1 MIEHRN
7 AVSFID
13 WARRAFPPESF
24 DGVLAS
30 TSVCFDLSV
39 FEIFATLAAAGRIVL
54 VRDVLALPELPD
66 GLVRL
71 VNSVP
76 SAIHALLQTGRLPAS
91 VRTVN
96 LAGEPLRQSLVD
108 ALYDAGVERVYD
120 LYGPS
125 EDTTYSTCA
134 LRTPRGRPSIGSPIS
149 NTQAFVLS
157 AAGVVVQCPWTVR
170 KEGNVSSGGPNHG
183 QACVFRGIQGRSD
196 TTRRRAGLPL
206 FQGVWGGW
214 NWGDSPASLGRAVA
228 GGA

>member
-134 LRTPRGRPSIGSPIS
+134 LRTPRGREVVKQLWTLLRDRLRALRNALAAVPSQPS
-149 NTQAFVLS
+149 
-157 AAGVVVQCPWTVR
+157 
-170 KEGNVSSGGPNHG
+170 EGDDGCKNRLDN
-183 QACVFRGIQGRSD
+183 Q
-196 TTRRRAGLPL
+196 
-206 FQGVWGGW
+206 
-214 NWGDSPASLGRAVA
+214 
-228 GGA
+228 

>member
-1 MIEHRN
+1 M
-7 AVSFID
+7 
-13 WARRAFPPESF
+13 
-24 DGVLAS
+24 
-30 TSVCFDLSV
+30 
-39 FEIFATLAAAGRIVL
+39 
-54 VRDVLALPELPD
+54 RDVLALPELPD

-157 AAGVVVQCPWTVR
+157 AAGQLQPVGVPG
-170 KEGNVSSGGPNHG
+170 ELFLGG
-183 QACVFRGIQGRSD
+183 
-196 TTRRRAGLPL
+196 AGLAR
-206 FQGVWGGW
+206 G
-214 NWGDSPASLGRAVA
+214 
-228 GGA
+228 